1 MKNRLV
7 RIGLLFLLIP
17 ALGRAAGPDPR
28 ENNFNLLADGTKI
41 DGVVGFRIDFTQN
54 PRTTDDQRRLGVA
67 YSPNQRQLVI
77 TVTQKGLNRLQD
89 WLNSATDTG
98 TPTSKTVEIQA
109 MDNQGN
115 LLARW
120 QLTNVTPSTF
130 SSAVAGNINEVD
142 ATVEFTFDKLKLLE
156 AQK

>member
-1 MKNRLV
+1 MKSRLV
-7 RIGLLFLLIP
+7 RLGLLFLLIP
-17 ALGRAAGPDPR
+17 VLGRAAGPDPR
-28 ENNFNLLADGTKI
+28 ENNFNFLADGTKI

-54 PRTTDDQRRLGVA
+54 PASKDDQRRLGVA
-67 YSPNQRQLVI
+67 YSPDQRRLVI

-120 QLTNVTPSTF
+120 QLTNVTPGTF

-142 ATVEFTFDKLKLLE
+142 ATVEFAFDKLKLLE